1 MPMSTAPPQPLGDQ
15 EVARA
20 ICSHL
25 EFGGQRFR
33 LGQYVAILWGQVVA
47 VGESFEEVQRVLG
60 AHAPDPRQGL
70 ICLVDTPVPDV
81 IRLL

>member
-1 MPMSTAPPQPLGDQ
+1 MSTPGPQQLGDQ
-15 EVARA
+15 DVARA
-20 ICSHL
+20 ICTKL

-33 LGQYVAILWGQVVA
+33 HGQYVAILRGQVVA
-47 VGESFEEVQRVLG
+47 VGDSFEDVQRALA